1 MTPAEAMGELVGRA
15 EAAREARTIA
25 GIAGVHVRVERIRR
39 AALFR
44 LQLIEDRS

>member
-1 MTPAEAMGELVGRA
+1 VTPAEAMNEMVERA
-15 EAAREARTIA
+15 EASREARTIA

-44 LQLIEDRS
+44 LQMIEDRS